1 MSGDEE
7 ELDDTLGAQPNQL
20 KAHAKVWGQKELLRS
35 IVSRHFIVI
44 SELGGTKWPVWKI
57 EETSS
62 GEIHDDLVRLNNHL
76 DNLGWMAKLQSDDSW
91 LLQVLPCPER
101 QFPLPK
107 PR

>member
-35 IVSRHFIVI
+35 IVARHFIVT

-57 EETSS
+57 EEASS

-76 DNLGWMAKLQSDDSW
+76 DNLAGWQNFNQMTHGYYKSCHAQKDS
-91 LLQVLPCPER
+91 
-101 QFPLPK
+101 FHLPK